1 MEKYLGKTLILD
13 GSYFCHRALHT
24 PALQELRTSTG
35 LASGGVFGFFR
46 MFQSEIKRFPGYF
59 PIVCW
64 DKGLSKRRT
73 ELYEDYKAN
82 RQRQEADALV
92 AAGLAEP
99 DIEGKNYIEE
109 YHRQRNDIIQI
120 LKTFGVPSLLIPG
133 WEGDDLMYLISKVTD
148 DAVLISDDKDMIQL
162 VSPTLKIRRAMRDEL
177 ITWEDSDPCYR
188 HPHYTIAKAICG
200 DVSDNIPQVAKGV
213 GSVAA
218 EKLADIMDKGNNL
231 DEFKDYLHD
240 FVENDT
246 CSLVNKANK
255 VLKNWNQFSINYQ
268 LTDLRL
274 VEAPPGFENLLKT
287 LITGV
292 IGNSNL
298 MMAYTMLGK
307 YEMTTIFPDQ
317 INAMLALSVGQVLKK
332 EGIE

>member
-1 MEKYLGKTLILD
+1 MEKYLGKVLIID
-13 GSYFCHRALHT
+13 GSYMCHRALHT
-24 PALQELRTSTG
+24 PAMQELKTSTG
-35 LASGGVFGFFR
+35 IPSGGVFGFFR
-46 MFQSEIKRFPGYF
+46 MFQSEIKKWSGYY

-73 ELYEDYKAN
+73 DLYEDYKAN
-82 RQRQEADALV
+82 RQRKEADALI
-92 AAGLAEP
+92 AAGLMPP
-99 DIEGKNYIEE
+99 DDEGRKYIEE

-120 LKTFGVPSLLIPG
+120 LKAMGVPSLLIPG

-177 ITWEDSDPCYR
+177 ITWEDSDPSYR

-200 DVSDNIPQVAKGV
+200 DASDNIPQVAKGV
-213 GSVAA
+213 GGTSA
-218 EKLADIMDKGNNL
+218 EKLASAMESGTNL
-231 DEFKDYLHD
+231 DEFKELLIK
-240 FVENDT
+240 FAEESTGAIVK
-246 CSLVNKANK
+246 KANA
-255 VLKNWNQFSINYQ
+255 VLENWNQFSINYQ

-274 VEAPPGFENLLKT
+274 VEPPAGFEDILKN

-292 IGNSNL
+292 IGHSNIL
-298 MMAYTMLGK
+298 LSYSMIGR

-317 INAMLALSVGQVLKK
+317 INAILAVSAGQVLK
-332 EGIE
+332 EV